1 MSSKKNKRILFI
13 ADHASNYIPS
23 SLKNLGLQD
32 NQLNSHIAYDLGV
45 KELCI
50 NLSNLFNSKYIIG
63 EYSRLMIDLNRDIS
77 DPTLIP
83 EIVDRKI
90 ITKNL
95 CLSNYDKRKRI
106 SQIYNKYHLKIK
118 EAINHNNVTALISL
132 HSFNPVFKK
141 QKRNIHFG
149 ILSNQ
154 DRRLSDH
161 VITEMQRRKLKV
173 GDNEPYEGNL
183 IGDTM
188 YKHGLKNNLHH
199 TLIEV
204 RNDLLSSSTKI
215 HRVSVL
221 LKQVINN
228 SINRI

>member
-23 SLKNLGLQD
+23 SLKNLGLRES
-32 NQLNSHIAYDLGV
+32 QLNSHIAYDLGV

-63 EYSRLMIDLNRDIS
+63 EYSRLIIDLNRDIS

-83 EIVDRKI
+83 EIVDGKI
-90 ITKNL
+90 IVKNVN
-95 CLSNYDKRKRI
+95 LSENEKRKRI
-106 SQIYNKYHLKIK
+106 SEIYNKYHDNIRSTIK
-118 EAINHNNVTALISL
+118 RDHITILISL
-132 HSFNPVFKK
+132 HSFNPIFKK
-141 QKRNIHFG
+141 EKRNIHFG

-154 DRRLSDH
+154 DRRLSNYI
-161 VITEMQRRKLKV
+161 ITEMKRRKLKV

-204 RNDLLSSSTKI
+204 RNDLLSSPTKI
-215 HRVSVL
+215 HKVSMI
-221 LKQVINN
+221 LKRIINN